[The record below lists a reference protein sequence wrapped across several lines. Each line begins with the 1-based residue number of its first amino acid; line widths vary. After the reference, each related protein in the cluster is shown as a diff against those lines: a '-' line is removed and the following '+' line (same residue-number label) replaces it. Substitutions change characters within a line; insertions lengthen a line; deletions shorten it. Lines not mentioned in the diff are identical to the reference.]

1 MTKDNVNSPSHYTE
15 GRAFEVIEVLEDWCG
30 RAPDPVLGGLQW
42 QSLKYL
48 GRAWDKTN
56 PLEDLKK
63 SRWYLNRLIDKLEA
77 KEVVQPRVTYEDVLE
92 AATAEAAAGQE
103 LLSEYG
109 IADVDDQPLDDWY
122 WDWDEDRKEVVD
134 RPAVNALKGDV
145 HWDEDEDRKQVIA
158 RSITNAIKGYE
169 DASDL
174 DWEDFWTGWD
184 ESAGPTEVTLSEYE
198 IDQILRNRNIVDAD
212 PDEIVKVIEK
222 RGFLLGVKAN
232 GNTCVLNDLGK
243 CE

>member
-1 MTKDNVNSPSHYTE
+1 MTNHDNVNKPSHYTE

-42 QSLKYL
+42 NSLKYQ
-48 GRAWDKTN
+48 GRLWDKVN
-56 PLEDLKK
+56 PLEDAKK

-77 KEVVQPRVTYEDVLE
+77 KQAVPFAVTYEDVLE
-92 AATAEAAAGQE
+92 EVTAAAAAGQQ

-109 IADVDDQPLDDWY
+109 ISDVDDQSLDY
-122 WDWDEDRKEVVD
+122 WENDSSHVICQQVSDSYADDSEDLKNLERWAEGAAEWDFESDSLWDPSLGPAELSQKEI
-134 RPAVNALKGDV
+134 NM
-145 HWDEDEDRKQVIA
+145 
-158 RSITNAIKGYE
+158 
-169 DASDL
+169 
-174 DWEDFWTGWD
+174 
-184 ESAGPTEVTLSEYE
+184 
-198 IDQILRNRNIVDAD
+198 ILRNRDVSDSN

-232 GNTCVLNDLGK
+232 GNTCVLNDRGS

>member
-1 MTKDNVNSPSHYTE
+1 MTNHDNVDHPSHYTE

-48 GRAWDKTN
+48 GRVWDKVD

-92 AATAEAAAGQE
+92 AATAEAATGQE
-103 LLSEYG
+103 LLTEYG
-109 IADVDDQPLDDWY
+109 IAEWG
-122 WDWDEDRKEVVD
+122 WDFEREWEDEDRKEVVD
-134 RPAVNALKGDV
+134 RSIANAQKGYV
-145 HWDEDEDRKQVIA
+145 HWDEDDDFMWDPSLGPV
-158 RSITNAIKGYE
+158 
-169 DASDL
+169 DL
-174 DWEDFWTGWD
+174 SQD
-184 ESAGPTEVTLSEYE
+184 E
-198 IDQILRNRNIVDAD
+198 IDMILRNRDISDSD
-212 PDEIVKVIEK
+212 PNEIVKVIEK

-232 GNTCVLNDLGK
+232 GNTCVLNDRGN
-243 CE
+243 CET

>member
-1 MTKDNVNSPSHYTE
+1 MTNHDNVDHPSHYTE

-92 AATAEAAAGQE
+92 AVTAEAAAGQD
-103 LLSEYG
+103 LLNEYG
-109 IADVDDQPLDDWY
+109 IADVDDQPLDSWA
-122 WDWDEDRKEVVD
+122 WDFEW
-134 RPAVNALKGDV
+134 
-145 HWDEDEDRKQVIA
+145 EDEDREKVVD
-158 RSITNAIKGYE
+158 RSIANAQKGYV
-169 DASDL
+169 L
-174 DWEDFWTGWD
+174 WD
-184 ESAGPTEVTLSEYE
+184 EDDDFMWDPSLGPVDLSQDE
-198 IDQILRNRNIVDAD
+198 IDMILRNRDISDSD
-212 PDEIVKVIEK
+212 PNEIVKVIEK

-232 GNTCVLNDLGK
+232 GNTCVLNDRGN
-243 CE
+243 CET